1 MRFQKIR
8 NRLILFKQPESVQ
21 IAQYVLLLL

>member
-21 IAQYVLLLL
+21 IVQYVLLLL